1 MLVIANGEKANDGL
15 FVQQWLSGERSVE
28 LQAVETTRYSLSDAP
43 PQASEDR
50 RDGERLMTLYRVG
63 SLSIDQRRELC
74 LIKNISAGGMMVRAY
89 CVIKQGTRLT
99 VEFKCGQPL
108 AGVVSWSR
116 DVHIGITFDE
126 PIDVLDLL
134 AIPSDGPRPRMPRID
149 IEAFAT
155 LREGASTYRMR
166 VCDVSQGGLKIRCE
180 TRLAP
185 GSDVV
190 VTIAGIDPQPAVVRW
205 VDEDLMGVTFNRM
218 IPLPTLVEWLRDQRK
233 LIQAASE

>member
-1 MLVIANGEKANDGL
+1 M
-15 FVQQWLSGERSVE
+15 E

-43 PQASEDR
+43 PQAPEDR

-116 DVHIGITFDE
+116 DVHIGISFDE

-134 AIPSDGPRPRMPRID
+134 DDPESMVRARACRASTSKPSQRCAKGPRPI
-149 IEAFAT
+149 ACGCAT
-155 LREGASTYRMR
+155 
-166 VCDVSQGGLKIRCE
+166 
-180 TRLAP
+180 
-185 GSDVV
+185 
-190 VTIAGIDPQPAVVRW
+190 
-205 VDEDLMGVTFNRM
+205 
-218 IPLPTLVEWLRDQRK
+218 
-233 LIQAASE
+233 